1 MGNQKDNVS
10 LICDIGELAG
20 MFEKSRGLDTFLQTA
35 VGMVAYHM
43 RAAVCSVY
51 LYDEK
56 AGSLMLTANQGLNP
70 AAIGKMQIKPGEGL
84 TGLAFSEQRPIRDGR
99 ALENPLFKY
108 APELGE
114 EKYQAF
120 LAVPIIL
127 GTERIGVLAVQ
138 DPVVDYFDGNDE
150 RALQAIASQLAAMV
164 ENTKLLMSLNRMQ
177 GAADKEPD
185 LLELEAEPAFVSG
198 SPASGGIG
206 YGRALRLGEIRA
218 NGRTPSGVTPEE
230 FQGALARTGLQLEA
244 LQRRL
249 DERLADV
256 ASLIFSAHL
265 LILRDERFS
274 GEMTERI
281 RAGVPAGDAISGVV
295 EEYAGWFAKS
305 SNPRLR
311 EKVQDVRDLGRRLLR
326 NLNAADTDEASY
338 KGCVVIASELM
349 PSDLIKTA
357 AQQAEAI
364 LLVGGGLT
372 SHVAIIARSMQI
384 PMVMSSEKRLLTL
397 NAETMLLVDGDQG
410 HVHVDPRPE
419 VVENFKALEKAQRDA
434 PALAR
439 RMMPETVTRDG
450 ARIMLMANVN
460 LLSELA
466 MVRQFGADGVGL
478 YRSEFPFIAR
488 NDFPSEEE
496 QYRLYRRIFD
506 ETDGMPVVFRTLDVG
521 GDKMLSYFQNVSE
534 ANPFLGLRAIRF
546 SLRNKDVFCCQLRAM
561 LRAGLG
567 ARLRIMFPLVSSVDD
582 FEQARSVVFECAGQ
596 LRAEGVPHNASP
608 ELGAMIE
615 LPSAVAV
622 AAELAKAADFLSI
635 GSNDLIQ
642 YTLAVDRTNQHIS
655 DLFIPHHP
663 AVLRSMARVVRAARN
678 CGKPVS
684 LCGEMASN
692 PAFARFLIGIG
703 LRSFSMEVR
712 SLPAIQKSMTE
723 VNAAEAE
730 QFAGDVLR
738 LARIRDVADRLG
750 LPR

>member
-1 MGNQKDNVS
+1 
-10 LICDIGELAG
+10 
-20 MFEKSRGLDTFLQTA
+20 
-35 VGMVAYHM
+35 
-43 RAAVCSVY
+43 
-51 LYDEK
+51 
-56 AGSLMLTANQGLNP
+56 
-70 AAIGKMQIKPGEGL
+70 
-84 TGLAFSEQRPIRDGR
+84 
-99 ALENPLFKY
+99 
-108 APELGE
+108 
-114 EKYQAF
+114 
-120 LAVPIIL
+120 
-127 GTERIGVLAVQ
+127 
-138 DPVVDYFDGNDE
+138 
-150 RALQAIASQLAAMV
+150 
-164 ENTKLLMSLNRMQ
+164 
-177 GAADKEPD
+177 
-185 LLELEAEPAFVSG
+185 
-198 SPASGGIG
+198 
-206 YGRALRLGEIRA
+206 
-218 NGRTPSGVTPEE
+218 
-230 FQGALARTGLQLEA
+230 
-244 LQRRL
+244 
-249 DERLADV
+249 
-256 ASLIFSAHL
+256 
-265 LILRDERFS
+265 
-274 GEMTERI
+274 
-281 RAGVPAGDAISGVV
+281 
-295 EEYAGWFAKS
+295 
-305 SNPRLR
+305 
-311 EKVQDVRDLGRRLLR
+311 
-326 NLNAADTDEASY
+326 
-338 KGCVVIASELM
+338 
-349 PSDLIKTA
+349 A

-622 AAELAKAADFLSI
+622 AAELARAADFLSI

-642 YTLAVDRTNQHIS
+642 YILAVDRTNQHIS

-663 AVLRSMARVVRAARN
+663 AVLRSMARVVHAARD

-684 LCGEMASN
+684 LCGEMAAN

-738 LARIRDVADRLG
+738 LARIRDVAERLG